1 MALKNKAFLLIL
13 TLSLI
18 LSYSIEAAPAPSPNG
33 NSEATLAPSP
43 AIDENLKNFIAEK
56 VKEAIPKAEDFL
68 QKIKKRLDETPGS
81 SPAEQCFKSCMGTYE
96 NIIMEMKA
104 TVDNFSLKTAYDFDL
119 SMTSRKAELEKCELC
134 NAEVSKEDPEIKNYN
149 EWFNGVTVEI
159 LNELGKYN
167 S

>member
-1 MALKNKAFLLIL
+1 MALKNKALLLIL
-13 TLSLI
+13 TFSLL
-18 LSYSIEAAPAPSPNG
+18 LSYSIEAAPAPSPDG

-43 AIDENLKNFIAEK
+43 AVDENRKNFIAEK

-81 SPAEQCFKSCMGTYE
+81 SPAEQCLKSCMGTYE
-96 NIIMEMKA
+96 NIIIDMKA
-104 TVDNFSLKTAYDFDL
+104 TVETLSLKTAYDFDL
-119 SMTSRKAELEKCELC
+119 KMTGLKAELDKCELC